1 MPASFCAAG
10 AGSELADRWVFLSS
24 VGRLVGRARS
34 RTGATAGSSG
44 DVTHPKTLAEIPESR
59 VAAPVAAVVGVEPG
73 AASPAHLGEIGVS
86 LQHAPAAVARAL
98 RGLPTLDILFAVL
111 LILGGAFLGPE
122 VHIVARGAPFCGGL
136 GCRHG
141 PVGGDHVGARLAGPF
156 FLSGRR
162 YQSFA
167 RHFFCLRSRVS
178 DF

>member
-1 MPASFCAAG
+1 MF
-10 AGSELADRWVFLSS
+10 GSRPFPDGSHGGKNGEFER
-24 VGRLVGRARS
+24 GRDA
-34 RTGATAGSSG
+34 
-44 DVTHPKTLAEIPESR
+44 HPKTLAEIPESR
-59 VAAPVAAVVGVEPG
+59 VAAPVAAVVGVEPR

-98 RGLPTLDILFAVL
+98 RGLPTLDILLAVL

-122 VHIVARGAPFCGGL
+122 AHIVSRGALLCGGL

-156 FLSGRR
+156 FLSGARS
-162 YQSFA
+162 YQSFV
-167 RHFFCLRSRVS
+167 HVIFCLRSRVS